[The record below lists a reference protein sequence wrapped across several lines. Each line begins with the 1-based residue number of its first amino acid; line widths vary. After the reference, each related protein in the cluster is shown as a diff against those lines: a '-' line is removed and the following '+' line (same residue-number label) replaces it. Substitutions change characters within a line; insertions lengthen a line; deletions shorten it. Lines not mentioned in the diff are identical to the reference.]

1 MPSIVCR
8 QSIVHFLS
16 HFQLRRPISVI
27 NEHRMAGEADIKWCS
42 PCRSEICSDSWSWR
56 LCNCQ
61 ARQWRYAIGNE
72 ETLNMTVDL
81 FRLHALQAIKC
92 NRRVR
97 PHRKSYFHGKSCLFI
112 HFSRPL
118 EYLFILFSMF
128 KYCPAA
134 DDSIV
139 LLFACRVRVH
149 WIGSGATISIGTSL
163 TLQLHRRRRPAAPR
177 APNK

>member
-16 HFQLRRPISVI
+16 HFQLRRPISVS